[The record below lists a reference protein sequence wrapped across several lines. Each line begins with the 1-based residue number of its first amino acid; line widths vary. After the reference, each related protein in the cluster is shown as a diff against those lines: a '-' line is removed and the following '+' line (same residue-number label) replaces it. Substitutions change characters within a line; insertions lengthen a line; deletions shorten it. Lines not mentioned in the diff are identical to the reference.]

1 MKRLLFLCL
10 MATTLQAEAQQ
21 EVELGEV
28 TVKGAKTAERTEG
41 KRIYPTRQ
49 QLESAANGYM
59 LLSRLTLPQL
69 RVDPVMHTIT
79 PLSNLGGVQVRIND
93 IAASQED
100 LMALDVKAV
109 RHIEYIDNPGVR
121 YGEGTAY
128 VINIVV
134 KRATDGY
141 VAGADLTNTLTT
153 VNGTENLFA
162 KYNRGN
168 SELGIS
174 YTLDYQNFKGTELDE
189 RARYQME
196 EGRHRHHTPTT
207 TGGAGQAARPQ
218 GAADLQPERFHLRAT
233 GQAERSTIANS
244 ASATPSTIRTSR
256 GRSLTNAHAIRWRR
270 GDIVTI
276 HRRQLEGQDKR
287 LAHKAQ
293 LTYNLSDS
301 TYVLQAKLSGRRDIS
316 PHRQY
321 TRMDA
326 EGTVYDD
333 HSSSRS
339 ASPAIDLY
347 FHRRLGSSQSLTANA
362 VGTYIKTDSYAEYNE
377 GGRYDY
383 TIDGQT
389 ASLYAE
395 AIYENQLKPFN
406 LSGGLRYYQKYIH
419 NEYAGS
425 TEAVND
431 IRSSDVYLFTQLKG
445 QLGHLGYMAGLGASN
460 YYYRQADHRYRFWL
474 FRPKFTLTYP
484 LAVGL
489 RLKYDFEVSQH
500 VSQIALV
507 NDVSIKQNALET
519 LVGNPD
525 IRPNRVTSH
534 DLRLTYSTPR
544 LTAELQGYY
553 RMNAHCNMEQ
563 YRREGRHFYKTQ
575 TNADNE
581 CSFFFIQGYNQWDII
596 PERLSATLYG
606 GLFRFFNF
614 TDDYRHTY
622 TSFNGGISLEA
633 YLGRWTLTAY
643 ADNGWHF
650 MEGEH
655 RGHQPA
661 AWTLAA
667 SYQTKYLTL
676 SLYAQHPFSAHPL
689 SHQTEVLNR
698 HIYKEVSMRSSDQ
711 GNMLTLTLSWHITSG
726 RKYRPIHRTIN
737 HQDQDAGILQG
748 R

>member
-10 MATTLQAEAQQ
+10 LATTLQAEAQQ

-100 LMALDVKAV
+100 LMALDIKAV

-196 EGRHRHHTPTT
+196 
-207 TGGAGQAARPQ
+207 
-218 GAADLQPERFHLRAT
+218 D
-233 GQAERSTIANS
+233 
-244 ASATPSTIRTSR
+244 
-256 GRSLTNAHAIRWRR
+256 

-276 HRRQLEGQDKR
+276 HRRQLEGKDKR

-326 EGTVYDD
+326 DGTVYDD

-383 TIDGQT
+383 TIDGRT

-406 LSGGLRYYQKYIH
+406 LSGGLQYYQKYIH
-419 NEYAGS
+419 NEYAGNI
-425 TEAVND
+425 EAVND

-622 TSFNGGISLEA
+622 TSFNEGISLEA

-667 SYQTKYLTL
+667 SYQTKHLTL

>member
-10 MATTLQAEAQQ
+10 LATTLQAEAQQ

-168 SELGIS
+168 SEIGIS

-189 RARYQME
+189 CARYQME
-196 EGRHRHHTPTT
+196 
-207 TGGAGQAARPQ
+207 
-218 GAADLQPERFHLRAT
+218 D
-233 GQAERSTIANS
+233 
-244 ASATPSTIRTSR
+244 
-256 GRSLTNAHAIRWRR
+256 

-326 EGTVYDD
+326 DGTVYDD

-383 TIDGQT
+383 TIDGRT

-395 AIYENQLKPFN
+395 TIYENQLKPFN

-484 LAVGL
+484 LAAGL

-500 VSQIALV
+500 VSQIALI

-553 RMNAHCNMEQ
+553 HMNAHCNMEQ

-667 SYQTKYLTL
+667 SYQTKHLTL
-676 SLYAQHPFSAHPL
+676 SLYAQHLFSAHPL

>member
-10 MATTLQAEAQQ
+10 LATTLQAEAQQ

-153 VNGTENLFA
+153 VNGTENLFT

-196 EGRHRHHTPTT
+196 
-207 TGGAGQAARPQ
+207 
-218 GAADLQPERFHLRAT
+218 D
-233 GQAERSTIANS
+233 
-244 ASATPSTIRTSR
+244 
-256 GRSLTNAHAIRWRR
+256 

-326 EGTVYDD
+326 DGTVYDD

-383 TIDGQT
+383 TIDGRT

-534 DLRLTYSTPR
+534 DLRLTYSNPR

-667 SYQTKYLTL
+667 SYQTKHLTL

>member
-10 MATTLQAEAQQ
+10 LATTLQAEAQQ

-141 VAGADLTNTLTT
+141 VAGADLSNTLTT

-196 EGRHRHHTPTT
+196 
-207 TGGAGQAARPQ
+207 
-218 GAADLQPERFHLRAT
+218 D
-233 GQAERSTIANS
+233 
-244 ASATPSTIRTSR
+244 
-256 GRSLTNAHAIRWRR
+256 

-321 TRMDA
+321 TRMDVD
-326 EGTVYDD
+326 GTVYDD

-484 LAVGL
+484 LAAGL

-689 SHQTEVLNR
+689 SHQTEILNR

>member
-196 EGRHRHHTPTT
+196 
-207 TGGAGQAARPQ
+207 
-218 GAADLQPERFHLRAT
+218 D
-233 GQAERSTIANS
+233 
-244 ASATPSTIRTSR
+244 
-256 GRSLTNAHAIRWRR
+256 

-326 EGTVYDD
+326 DGTVYDD

-484 LAVGL
+484 LAAGL

>member
-10 MATTLQAEAQQ
+10 LATTLQAEAQQ

-100 LMALDVKAV
+100 LMALDIKAV

-196 EGRHRHHTPTT
+196 
-207 TGGAGQAARPQ
+207 
-218 GAADLQPERFHLRAT
+218 D
-233 GQAERSTIANS
+233 
-244 ASATPSTIRTSR
+244 
-256 GRSLTNAHAIRWRR
+256 

-276 HRRQLEGQDKR
+276 HRRQLEGKDKR

-326 EGTVYDD
+326 DGTVYDD

-383 TIDGQT
+383 TIDGRT

-419 NEYAGS
+419 NEYAGNI
-425 TEAVND
+425 EAVND

-622 TSFNGGISLEA
+622 TSFNEGISLEA

-667 SYQTKYLTL
+667 SYQTKHLTL

>member
-233 GQAERSTIANS
+233 GQAERST
-244 ASATPSTIRTSR
+244 R
-256 GRSLTNAHAIRWRR
+256 
-270 GDIVTI
+270 
-276 HRRQLEGQDKR
+276 
-287 LAHKAQ
+287 
-293 LTYNLSDS
+293 
-301 TYVLQAKLSGRRDIS
+301 
-316 PHRQY
+316 
-321 TRMDA
+321 
-326 EGTVYDD
+326 
-333 HSSSRS
+333 
-339 ASPAIDLY
+339 
-347 FHRRLGSSQSLTANA
+347 
-362 VGTYIKTDSYAEYNE
+362 
-377 GGRYDY
+377 
-383 TIDGQT
+383 
-389 ASLYAE
+389 
-395 AIYENQLKPFN
+395 
-406 LSGGLRYYQKYIH
+406 
-419 NEYAGS
+419 
-425 TEAVND
+425 
-431 IRSSDVYLFTQLKG
+431 
-445 QLGHLGYMAGLGASN
+445 
-460 YYYRQADHRYRFWL
+460 
-474 FRPKFTLTYP
+474 
-484 LAVGL
+484 
-489 RLKYDFEVSQH
+489 
-500 VSQIALV
+500 
-507 NDVSIKQNALET
+507 
-519 LVGNPD
+519 
-525 IRPNRVTSH
+525 
-534 DLRLTYSTPR
+534 
-544 LTAELQGYY
+544 
-553 RMNAHCNMEQ
+553 
-563 YRREGRHFYKTQ
+563 
-575 TNADNE
+575 
-581 CSFFFIQGYNQWDII
+581 
-596 PERLSATLYG
+596 
-606 GLFRFFNF
+606 
-614 TDDYRHTY
+614 
-622 TSFNGGISLEA
+622 
-633 YLGRWTLTAY
+633 
-643 ADNGWHF
+643 
-650 MEGEH
+650 
-655 RGHQPA
+655 HQP
-661 AWTLAA
+661 T
-667 SYQTKYLTL
+667 
-676 SLYAQHPFSAHPL
+676 SAVH
-689 SHQTEVLNR
+689 TN
-698 HIYKEVSMRSSDQ
+698 
-711 GNMLTLTLSWHITSG
+711 G
-726 RKYRPIHRTIN
+726 R
-737 HQDQDAGILQG
+737 
-748 R
+748 

>member
-196 EGRHRHHTPTT
+196 
-207 TGGAGQAARPQ
+207 
-218 GAADLQPERFHLRAT
+218 D
-233 GQAERSTIANS
+233 
-244 ASATPSTIRTSR
+244 
-256 GRSLTNAHAIRWRR
+256 

-301 TYVLQAKLSGRRDIS
+301 TYVLQAKLSGR
-316 PHRQY
+316 Q
-321 TRMDA
+321 
-326 EGTVYDD
+326 
-333 HSSSRS
+333 
-339 ASPAIDLY
+339 
-347 FHRRLGSSQSLTANA
+347 
-362 VGTYIKTDSYAEYNE
+362 
-377 GGRYDY
+377 
-383 TIDGQT
+383 
-389 ASLYAE
+389 
-395 AIYENQLKPFN
+395 
-406 LSGGLRYYQKYIH
+406 
-419 NEYAGS
+419 
-425 TEAVND
+425 
-431 IRSSDVYLFTQLKG
+431 
-445 QLGHLGYMAGLGASN
+445 
-460 YYYRQADHRYRFWL
+460 
-474 FRPKFTLTYP
+474 
-484 LAVGL
+484 
-489 RLKYDFEVSQH
+489 
-500 VSQIALV
+500 
-507 NDVSIKQNALET
+507 
-519 LVGNPD
+519 
-525 IRPNRVTSH
+525 
-534 DLRLTYSTPR
+534 
-544 LTAELQGYY
+544 
-553 RMNAHCNMEQ
+553 
-563 YRREGRHFYKTQ
+563 
-575 TNADNE
+575 
-581 CSFFFIQGYNQWDII
+581 
-596 PERLSATLYG
+596 
-606 GLFRFFNF
+606 
-614 TDDYRHTY
+614 
-622 TSFNGGISLEA
+622 
-633 YLGRWTLTAY
+633 
-643 ADNGWHF
+643 
-650 MEGEH
+650 
-655 RGHQPA
+655 
-661 AWTLAA
+661 
-667 SYQTKYLTL
+667 
-676 SLYAQHPFSAHPL
+676 
-689 SHQTEVLNR
+689 
-698 HIYKEVSMRSSDQ
+698 
-711 GNMLTLTLSWHITSG
+711 
-726 RKYRPIHRTIN
+726 
-737 HQDQDAGILQG
+737 
-748 R
+748 

>member
-10 MATTLQAEAQQ
+10 LATTLQAEAQQ

-141 VAGADLTNTLTT
+141 VAGADLSNTLTT

-196 EGRHRHHTPTT
+196 
-207 TGGAGQAARPQ
+207 
-218 GAADLQPERFHLRAT
+218 D
-233 GQAERSTIANS
+233 
-244 ASATPSTIRTSR
+244 
-256 GRSLTNAHAIRWRR
+256 

-326 EGTVYDD
+326 DGTVYDD

-484 LAVGL
+484 LAAGL

>member
-10 MATTLQAEAQQ
+10 LATTLQAEAQQ

-49 QLESAANGYM
+49 QLESAANGDM

-100 LMALDVKAV
+100 LMALDIKAV

-196 EGRHRHHTPTT
+196 
-207 TGGAGQAARPQ
+207 
-218 GAADLQPERFHLRAT
+218 D
-233 GQAERSTIANS
+233 
-244 ASATPSTIRTSR
+244 
-256 GRSLTNAHAIRWRR
+256 

-326 EGTVYDD
+326 DGTVYDD

-383 TIDGQT
+383 TIDGRT

-406 LSGGLRYYQKYIH
+406 LSGGLQYYQKYIH
-419 NEYAGS
+419 NEYAGNI
-425 TEAVND
+425 EAVND

-622 TSFNGGISLEA
+622 TSFNEGISLEA

-667 SYQTKYLTL
+667 SYQTKHLTL

>member
-10 MATTLQAEAQQ
+10 LATTLQAEAQQ

-28 TVKGAKTAERTEG
+28 TVKGAKIAERTEG

-196 EGRHRHHTPTT
+196 
-207 TGGAGQAARPQ
+207 
-218 GAADLQPERFHLRAT
+218 D
-233 GQAERSTIANS
+233 
-244 ASATPSTIRTSR
+244 
-256 GRSLTNAHAIRWRR
+256 

-326 EGTVYDD
+326 DGTVYDD

-383 TIDGQT
+383 TIDGRT

-484 LAVGL
+484 LAAGL

-500 VSQIALV
+500 VSQIALI

-534 DLRLTYSTPR
+534 DLRITYSTPR

-553 RMNAHCNMEQ
+553 HMNAHCNMEQ

-667 SYQTKYLTL
+667 SYQTKHLTL
-676 SLYAQHPFSAHPL
+676 SLYVQHPFSAHPL

-698 HIYKEVSMRSSDQ
+698 HIYKEVSKRSSDQ